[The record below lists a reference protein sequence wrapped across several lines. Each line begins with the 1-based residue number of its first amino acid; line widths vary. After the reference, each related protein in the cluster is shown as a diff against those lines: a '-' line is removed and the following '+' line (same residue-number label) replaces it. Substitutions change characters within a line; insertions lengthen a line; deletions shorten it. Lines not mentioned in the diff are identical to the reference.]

1 MHLVD
6 LTKDELYYLIDQCI
20 HSERDRAILK
30 RKLHD
35 GITYERLAEEYN
47 LSVGQT
53 KNIVYKG
60 KERLVYSLERLENG
74 RIKSCLW

>member
-35 GITYERLAEEYN
+35 GITYERLAEEFD

-53 KNIVYKG
+53 KNIVYKSKDKLFLSMMRMGDHG
-60 KERLVYSLERLENG
+60 KF
-74 RIKSCLW
+74 